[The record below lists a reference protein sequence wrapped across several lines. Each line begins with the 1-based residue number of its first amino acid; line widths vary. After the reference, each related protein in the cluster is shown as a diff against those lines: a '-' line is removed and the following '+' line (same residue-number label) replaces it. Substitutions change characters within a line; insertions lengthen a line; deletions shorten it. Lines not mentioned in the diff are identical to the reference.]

1 MFSFQVHHQEFLSH
15 QQDVIL
21 ATQSAQAFLDK
32 QSHNL
37 TPEEKQNL
45 QRRLEE
51 LKDQYAAS
59 LSHTEGQ
66 LKQAQTL
73 RDELQKFLRDHQEFA
88 AWLEQAEQDLGKIYA
103 GDGSLESLQPV
114 LLQQSSF
121 SEDVISHKGDLR
133 FVTMSGQKV
142 LDAEEAVIAAR
153 GGEPC
158 PEILA
163 TSTLVKSK
171 LEDANRR
178 YGSLHSKV
186 QETFKRKGSSHP
198 SSPLH
203 LLPSFF
209 SFLL

>member
-1 MFSFQVHHQEFLSH
+1 MLSFQVHHQELLSH
-15 QQDVIL
+15 QQDIIL
-21 ATQSAQAFLDK
+21 ATQSAQGFLDK
-32 QSHNL
+32 QKHNL
-37 TPEEKQNL
+37 TLEEKQNL

-59 LSHTEGQ
+59 LSQTEGQ

-73 RDELQKFLRDHQEFA
+73 CDELQKFLRDHQEFA
-88 AWLEQAEQDLGKIYA
+88 AWLEQAEQDLEKMRA
-103 GDGSLESLQPV
+103 GDGSLESLQSV

-142 LDAEEAVIAAR
+142 LDAEKVVAAAS
-153 GGEPC
+153 GGESC

-178 YGSLHSKV
+178 YGTLHSKV
-186 QETFKRKGSSHP
+186 QETFKRKGLFSLSSP
-198 SSPLH
+198 SS
-203 LLPSFF
+203 LLPSSF